1 MNIRTLIA
9 AFFVLMMA
17 GAAAHAEGVSNEDI
31 KCRNNAQ
38 CAHSI
43 DAPNLRPS

>member
-31 KCRNNAQ
+31 ECGNKGQ
-38 CAHSI
+38 CAHSL
-43 DAPNLRPS
+43 DTPNVRPS